1 MKNLVYKQARDLE
14 RHLTKED
21 VQMASKHMK
30 RCSTSKLLVK
40 VKVAQSCPT
49 LCDPMDCSLLQLK
62 RNEISLLCS
71 LLYLKWITK
80 MSYCIA
86 QGTLLNVNMAAWM
99 GAECRGEWIHV
110 YVSSF
115 VHEIIQARILEWVA
129 VLFSRGEVSV

>member
-1 MKNLVYKQARDLE
+1 
-14 RHLTKED
+14 
-21 VQMASKHMK
+21 MASKHMK

-115 VHEIIQARILEWVA
+115 VHEIITRYSSFCLYFDHGMSLISARRIKFLCKCIF
-129 VLFSRGEVSV
+129 LPSFL